1 MTGRAKA
8 RGGTTLRHVERQ
20 MGRRD
25 GRGEVKAHVDDL
37 GGIEECSGEP
47 SARADADEVDV
58 ASKYVP

>member
-1 MTGRAKA
+1 M
-8 RGGTTLRHVERQ
+8 RHVERQ
-20 MGRRD
+20 TGRRD